1 LNPILLA
8 KRATKMPRTKK
19 QKSDDDLPELID
31 PRLTPKNP
39 DILIISEV
47 IPMRDLQDMYIN
59 WVMTQCDNDK
69 DLVAKRLEISKKT
82 IYNRCKHGNVQ
93 NIK

>member
-1 LNPILLA
+1 MSRSKN
-8 KRATKMPRTKK
+8 
-19 QKSDDDLPELID
+19 QKSNDDLPELID
-31 PRLTPKNP
+31 PRLIINS
-39 DILIISEV
+39 LIISEV

-59 WVMTQCDNDK
+59 WVMAQCDNDK

>member
-1 LNPILLA
+1 LLA
-8 KRATKMPRTKK
+8 KRATKMPRIKK
-19 QKSDDDLPELID
+19 QKRDDDLPELID
-31 PRLTPKNP
+31 PRLVSGNP